1 MEQRF
6 IKIIKNDNELMRLLN
21 IVRKLD
27 LPDAFIAAGAVR
39 NLVWDSLHKYTN
51 RTFLNDVD
59 VVYFNSKD
67 ITPEADLKI
76 WKKLCEIDSGANWNV
91 FNQARSHIKNK
102 LRNKAYSTEEGI
114 AYWIETP
121 TCIGVRLN
129 KDNSLTIC
137 APHGLD
143 DLMNLVVKAVP
154 KPYQDLK
161 LYNKRIEEKNWIKT
175 WPKLQIISS

>member
-27 LPDAFIAAGAVR
+27 LPDAFIGAGAVR
-39 NLVWDSLHKYTN
+39 NLVWDSLHKYGN

-59 VVYFNSKD
+59 VVYFNSKN
-67 ITPEADLKI
+67 ITPEVDLKI
-76 WKKLCEIDSGANWNV
+76 WKKLCEIDSRTNWNV

-102 LRNKAYSTEEGI
+102 FRNKAYSTEEGI
-114 AYWIETP
+114 ASWSETA

-161 LYNKRIEEKNWIKT
+161 LYNKRIEEKDWIKT
-175 WPKLQIISS
+175 WPKLQIISF